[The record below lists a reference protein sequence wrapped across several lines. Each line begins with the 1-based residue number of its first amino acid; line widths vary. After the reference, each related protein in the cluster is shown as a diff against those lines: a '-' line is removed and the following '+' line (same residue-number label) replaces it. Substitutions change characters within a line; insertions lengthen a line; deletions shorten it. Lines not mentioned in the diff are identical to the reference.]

1 MAGVGSNGRGCDMDT
16 IATQTL
22 MTAPLASAALKSLLD
37 PKTIAIVG
45 ASPKPG
51 SFGGAVLTNLATHF
65 QGKVFPVNPQY
76 PEVSGYQCYPSL
88 ADLPE
93 RPDCVGIA
101 VPAERVESVLLQA
114 VACGI
119 PSAIVFSSGFAE
131 IGTQEAAAMQLRLTQ
146 IAATH
151 GIRVLGPNCTGM
163 VNVRSGASCNILP
176 SIKYLPM
183 VPGDVGLVGQ
193 SGALGYVI
201 FQAMHRGVGF
211 SQLISTGN
219 SCDVDI
225 ADLIDYL
232 VDDPNTKAIAS
243 VFESVPDGHRL
254 RSALDRAFQMGKPVV
269 IYKIGVTA
277 SGQKAALSHSGML
290 AGDAATYRALFERT
304 GVIQVDTF
312 EALLETAVFFSRAG
326 LPSGSA
332 IGIISG
338 SGGSVVMAADKADRY
353 ALPLPA
359 PATTTVEALSRRL
372 PAFASIANPADITAE
387 SIRDEALYGECVR
400 IFADDPGY
408 AGVAILM
415 PSAHGEAAIRRA
427 EGLDALAATVD
438 KPLSLVWMNEWYE
451 GIGSRVYD
459 SSRKLSVF
467 RSLDRC
473 MHAYQLWFD
482 YARRMALRSQAQ
494 VIQTSQANRDAARQY
509 IRSFP
514 PGSTLTESAA
524 KKLFQFYAVEGVP
537 EVLCKS
543 QAQAISAAEKMGFP
557 VVAKVQAAEIRH
569 KSDVGGVKLNLRDGE
584 SVGQAYEQIMA
595 AVEKLPLHESID
607 GISIQKMVP
616 PGIEMIIGAR
626 RDPQFGAMVVFGFGG
641 TLVEVLHD
649 VAVGLA
655 PISPA
660 EVLHA
665 LNNLRLRPLLDGVRG
680 SIPCDINY
688 FVGLV
693 TRVSEL
699 IADLAN
705 EISEIDINP
714 IILHADGGIAVDG
727 LVVRQG

>member
-1 MAGVGSNGRGCDMDT
+1 MELVEMQNVT
-16 IATQTL
+16 EV
-22 MTAPLASAALKSLLD
+22 PLTPSAALTSLLN
-37 PKTIAIVG
+37 PKILAIVG

-51 SFGGAVLTNLATHF
+51 SFGGAVLRNLAKHYK
-65 QGKVFPVNPQY
+65 GKVFPVNPQY
-76 PEVSGYQCYPSL
+76 SEVNAYRCYPSL
-88 ADLPE
+88 AELPE

-101 VPAERVESVLLQA
+101 VPAHQVESVLLQA

-119 PSAIVFSSGFAE
+119 PSAIVFSSGFSE
-131 IGTQEAAAMQLRLTQ
+131 IGTDEGTLLQRRITD
-146 IAATH
+146 IATTH

-176 SIKYLPM
+176 SIKDLPM

-193 SGALGYVI
+193 SGALGYVV

-211 SQLISTGN
+211 SHLISTGN

-243 VFESVPDGHRL
+243 IFESVPNGRRL
-254 RSALDRAFQMGKPVV
+254 RTALERAFRAGKPVV

-304 GVIQVDTF
+304 GVIEVDTF
-312 EALLETAVFFSRAG
+312 EALLETAVFFSRVG
-326 LPSGSA
+326 KPSSSA

-338 SGGSVVMAADKADRY
+338 SGGSVVMAADKADKY
-353 ALPLPA
+353 GLCLPTPTPA
-359 PATTTVEALSRRL
+359 TVEALSQRL

-387 SIRDEALYGECVR
+387 SIRDEELYGECVR
-400 IFADDPGY
+400 IFADDPGF
-408 AGVAILM
+408 AGLAILM

-427 EGLDALAATVD
+427 EGLDALASKID

-459 SSRKLSVF
+459 ASRRISVF

-473 MHAYQLWFD
+473 MHAYQFWFD
-482 YARRMALRSQAQ
+482 YARRQALLSQEVSVLIAQ
-494 VIQTSQANRDAARQY
+494 DARDAARRY
-509 IRSFP
+509 IQSFENA
-514 PGSTLTESAA
+514 SVLTEGEA
-524 KKLFQFYAVEGVP
+524 KKLFEFYGIDVVP
-537 EVLCKS
+537 EVLCTTA
-543 QAQAISAAEKMGFP
+543 AQAIAAAEKMGFP

-569 KSDVGGVKLNLRDGE
+569 KSDVGGVKLSLRDAA
-584 SVGQAYEQIMA
+584 SVAQAYDEIMT
-595 AVEKLPLHESID
+595 AVQGFELQVEIA

-616 PGIEMIIGAR
+616 QGIEMIIGAR
-626 RDPQFGAMVVFGFGG
+626 QDPQFGPIVVFGFGG
-641 TLVEVLHD
+641 TQVEVLRD

-655 PISPA
+655 PISSA
-660 EVLHA
+660 EVRNS
-665 LNNLRLRPLLDGVRG
+665 LNGLRMRPLLDGLRG
-680 SIPCDINY
+680 AMPSDIDH

-699 IADLAN
+699 MNDLAD
-705 EISEIDINP
+705 EILEIDINP
-714 IILHADGGIAVDG
+714 IILHARGGIAVDG
-727 LVVRQG
+727 LIVRQ